1 MPQPTHAFV
10 GDKRSRHPLAM
21 ANLFTDM
28 GRTHMRLMGDN
39 KAKLGALLLDAGLVS
54 ERELKAALCFQKNQ
68 RCLLGASLVRLG
80 FLSEEK
86 LLDFLEHN
94 LDLQRIV
101 LDGFQPAQDVL
112 CLVPKERALAFT
124 VFPVELIHSHS
135 GPVLRMAMADPCNLT
150 VIEALEF
157 MTGHNIQPVL
167 ASESAIHRAI
177 QKNYGNKDGDAP
189 CCLIGEKLEND
200 QKTEVCAEKL
210 DRLVE
215 LLRSKGILSFEE
227 IQWLEKI

>member
-1 MPQPTHAFV
+1 
-10 GDKRSRHPLAM
+10 
-21 ANLFTDM
+21 
-28 GRTHMRLMGDN
+28 
-39 KAKLGALLLDAGLVS
+39 
-54 ERELKAALCFQKNQ
+54 
-68 RCLLGASLVRLG
+68 
-80 FLSEEK
+80 
-86 LLDFLEHN
+86 
-94 LDLQRIV
+94 
-101 LDGFQPAQDVL
+101 
-112 CLVPKERALAFT
+112 
-124 VFPVELIHSHS
+124 
-135 GPVLRMAMADPCNLT
+135 
-150 VIEALEF
+150 